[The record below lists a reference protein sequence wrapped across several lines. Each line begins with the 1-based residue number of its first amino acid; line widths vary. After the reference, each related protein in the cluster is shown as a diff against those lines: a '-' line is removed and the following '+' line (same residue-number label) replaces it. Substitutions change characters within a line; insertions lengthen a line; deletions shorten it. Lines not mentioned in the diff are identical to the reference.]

1 MIGYDELGPL
11 ALMRQF
17 ATGRLR
23 FNRIN
28 QVAVDEHR
36 ARSPEELRQMV
47 ADHLQPRG
55 LTAGF
60 GGMIALVDG
69 MIHQQDIRRAL
80 GIHRAILPQRLLA
93 VLDYALRA
101 RRPRRLAR
109 RRVRLTATDVD
120 WSYGTGPEVRGPGE
134 ALLMAMAGRATCPAG
149 SRRPGKSQAGEE
161 HPRLTA
167 RASILRSA
175 SKRRTR
181 SSMSSRMGRTA
192 STLCPAGSGRA
203 QST

>member
-1 MIGYDELGPL
+1 
-11 ALMRQF
+11 MRQF
-17 ATGRLR
+17 AKGRLR

-80 GIHRAILPQRLLA
+80 GIHRAILPPAPGRARLR
-93 VLDYALRA
+93 ALRA

-134 ALLMAMAGRATCPAG
+134 ALLMAMAGRPHALPDLAG
-149 SRRPGKSQAGEE
+149 PGKAKLAKNI
-161 HPRLTA
+161 HA
-167 RASILRSA
+167 
-175 SKRRTR
+175 
-181 SSMSSRMGRTA
+181 
-192 STLCPAGSGRA
+192 
-203 QST
+203 